1 VKSVEKGMK
10 GLRSGYTDQFS
21 NQYFSSLSKLVFKHD
36 AFLKKMN
43 NIHETLSK
51 KDRAIFDEIVEIYGE
66 GQGFQSLLIIP
77 AQRGPRH
84 ELLFRELNK
93 KTVGKYGYFGSVLE
107 NVKSKISSMNSEKAY
122 RDYVISKNISP
133 EYLLENEQKVR
144 DIVAAKEERANF
156 DEKINKLGSLV
167 SGALF
172 NKRDSKKVFIENMLT
187 DLSVALHKAKKNNQW
202 ESYFSKIDQFKDAYN
217 TEFRKEK
224 EGKVSKFLDEL
235 KKDAISLKEKGIE
248 TLVQEDSAVVPD
260 KVAHQKKFSSVMED
274 VSKIPHKQKFS
285 SVMEDISQKKHDLH
299 HRFDTIGSQYEGLS
313 EQRAQ
318 VASQEIGAGVVQRAK
333 DSLSTAAREKATV
346 EPKEMVSAY
355 KKVEEK
361 SGVKGIIASIE
372 SKVKQEQ
379 EQLKKAK
386 LPKSP
391 V

>member
-1 VKSVEKGMK
+1 
-10 GLRSGYTDQFS
+10 
-21 NQYFSSLSKLVFKHD
+21 
-36 AFLKKMN
+36 MN

-274 VSKIPHKQKFS
+274 
-285 SVMEDISQKKHDLH
+285 ISQKKHDLH